1 MDYEKAY
8 FDTLKYLSDAVDILT
23 KMRDEAMKP
32 YLKSFKVRSINDPD
46 DGVPYDSHYNKKNK

>member
-46 DGVPYDSHYNKKNK
+46 DGVLYDSHYNKKNK

>member
-8 FDTLKYLSDAVDILT
+8 YDALKYLSDAIDILT

-32 YLKSFKVRSINDPD
+32 YLKSFEIRNVNEPYEATPYNERSREKD
-46 DGVPYDSHYNKKNK
+46 K